1 MRQVRAVGDGDRKY
15 VGFCPGGKRRF
26 NGELF
31 EWPNGRAMPEV
42 QRDENG
48 LIVRGWVELV
58 SGEDE
63 GAPAPKKKT
72 KTGIPGLVDGKS
84 KTQPRQAVNG
94 NDLSQKRSNDRIIG

>member
-15 VGFCPGGKRRF
+15 VGFCPAGKRRVNNEVF
-26 NGELF
+26 D
-31 EWPNGRAMPEV
+31 WPNGRGMPEAV
-42 QRDENG
+42 RDENG

-58 SGEDE
+58 GGEDE

-84 KTQPRQAVNG
+84 GTQPRAAVNG
-94 NDLSQKRSNDRIIG
+94 NDLSAKRPSDRIIG